1 MVIPWYS
8 LCKIEVAMESGAGV
22 HIRSLK
28 PSMDTSVSPP
38 SLAVAGMFNAGGSI
52 RHGKCR
58 QVVR

>member
-8 LCKIEVAMESGAGV
+8 LCKIEVAMESGASV

-28 PSMDTSVSPP
+28 PNMDTSVSRP
-38 SLAVAGMFNAGGSI
+38 SLAVAGMFNAGKAADT
-52 RHGKCR
+52 GKCR